1 MNIKKRYRRR
11 SHGVSMLHAHIVTCT
26 KYRRRV
32 LTRRVFEAIRTSMRR
47 AAAAL
52 GVDLVAL
59 EVEGDHVHL
68 MIEYPP
74 TRSLG
79 EITRRLKGAS
89 SRAVRL
95 KRFGEVLKKLWGA
108 AFWSPSYFVVSC
120 GGAPLETV
128 KAYAENQQSD
138 AHLAR
143 RASKVQS
150 RTAARKS
157 NRTLDP
163 RSELRGLR
171 L

>member
-1 MNIKKRYRRR
+1 MKKRYRRR
-11 SHGVSMLHAHIVTCT
+11 SHGVSMLHAHLVTCT

-32 LTRRVFEAIRTSMRR
+32 LTRRVFEALRASMRR
-47 AAAAL
+47 TAAAL

-59 EVEGDHVHL
+59 EAEGDHLHL

-74 TRSLG
+74 SLALG
-79 EITRRLKGAS
+79 EIARRLKGAA

-95 KRFGEVLKKLWGA
+95 KRFPEVLKKLWGA

-128 KAYAENQQSD
+128 KAYVENQASD
-138 AHLAR
+138 AHVAR
-143 RASKVQS
+143 RRKKDAL
-150 RTAARKS
+150 RTSIGKPIRK
-157 NRTLDP
+157 LDP